1 MALNFPVPTSV
12 GQVYQDPTSGN
23 TYVCTSLGPPAQWVG
38 SGSSTSLDSTYL
50 RKDASNDPVTG
61 NLLLNPTTNVS
72 PLTLQQPVGN
82 TTPALKIENSG
93 SGNSIEANGFA
104 VSETGVLTLGT
115 ALAIASGG
123 TGATTQSAAR
133 TNLGATTVGSNL
145 FTLTN
150 PSAISF
156 PRFNANNT
164 VSTLNATDFRTA
176 VGATTV
182 GNAVF
187 TAVNEAAART
197 AIGAMANTAPEII
210 TNASGTAYRWPNGL
224 QICTGPVGG
233 VAYTNVSSAE
243 LGRIIPNM
251 YVYNLTITPPAT
263 FVSAS
268 SFGFGQDFN
277 NPGVLL
283 VGSATSISYV
293 ARSGPTASISL
304 FRLVWIG
311 NYTP

>member
-1 MALNFPVPTSV
+1 MALNFPIPTSV

-38 SGSSTSLDSTYL
+38 SGSSTSLDGTYL

-133 TNLGATTVGSNL
+133 TNLGATTVG
-145 FTLTN
+145 
-150 PSAISF
+150 
-156 PRFNANNT
+156 
-164 VSTLNATDFRTA
+164 
-176 VGATTV
+176 
-182 GNAVF
+182 NAVF
-187 TAVNEAAART
+187 TAVDEAAGRL
-197 AIGAMANTAPEII
+197 AIGAMSNTAPEII
-210 TNASGTAYRWPNGL
+210 TNANGTAYRWPNGL
-224 QICTGPVGG
+224 QICTFTGEAQSITTTIGSIVMS
-233 VAYTNVSSAE
+233 TNAATWTFPAQFNAIPNAFGSQSLSTSRWLGIAVNSSQNLGYRHLGAVSSS
-243 LGRIIPNM
+243 
-251 YVYNLTITPPAT
+251 TAT
-263 FVSAS
+263 QS
-268 SFGFGQDFN
+268 Q
-277 NPGVLL
+277 L
-283 VGSATSISYV
+283 VA
-293 ARSGPTASISL
+293 
-304 FRLVWIG
+304 IG
-311 NYTP
+311 TYTP

>member
-1 MALNFPVPTSV
+1 MALNFPIPTSV

-50 RKDASNDPVTG
+50 RTDASNDPVTG

-72 PLTLQQPVGN
+72 PLTLSQPVGN

-133 TNLGATTVGSNL
+133 TNLGATTVG
-145 FTLTN
+145 
-150 PSAISF
+150 
-156 PRFNANNT
+156 
-164 VSTLNATDFRTA
+164 
-176 VGATTV
+176 
-182 GNAVF
+182 NAVF
-187 TAVNEAAART
+187 TAVDEAAGRL

-210 TNASGTAYRWPNGL
+210 TNANGTAHRWPNGL
-224 QICTGPVGG
+224 QICTFVLNTAHSPSVSSFSRTIAFAAQFATSPVVGG
-233 VAYTNVSSAE
+233 
-243 LGRIIPNM
+243 
-251 YVYNLTITPPAT
+251 T
-263 FVSAS
+263 FYCIQIGIGSR
-268 SFGFGQDFN
+268 Q
-277 NPGVLL
+277 GVLL
-283 VGSATSISYV
+283 AGTTRHTSTEAVLVGRDFA
-293 ARSGPTASISL
+293 GNL
-304 FRLVWIG
+304 FNESTFYMLAIG
-311 NYTP
+311 TYTP